1 MKVIGIIDSMNFSST
16 NIEQI
21 FYNDDYIIED
31 VKSPRGFNPKRWS
44 ETFGKALTRNIIE
57 AKIIH
62 TSNGLTLPIKT
73 YSVSKQKQTLEF
85 AGLNGYTQTSSLLKQ
100 LLKSLLEHLED
111 SYIVRIDI
119 AIDFNS
125 KVPNRII
132 KTLCKHRIAFN
143 PNGWNTT
150 YYKSKKEKKSNAN
163 LDIKK
168 YNKSK
173 KSKLN
178 YELERLE
185 FAFKGQYF
193 NKLQIKDLKKAFKK
207 MEKSIKKFAGL
218 EVKILSI

>member
-1 MKVIGIIDSMNFSST
+1 MKVKGVIDSMNFSSK

-21 FYNDDYIIED
+21 FYNDNYIIED
-31 VKSPRGFNPKRWS
+31 VKSQVSFNPKRWRD
-44 ETFGKALTRNIIE
+44 EFKKALTKNIIE

-100 LLKSLLEHLED
+100 LLRSLLEQLED

-119 AIDFNS
+119 AIDFTKIPN
-125 KVPNRII
+125 KVI
-132 KTLCKHRIAFN
+132 KALCKHRVPFKYA
-143 PNGWNTT
+143 NTT
-150 YYKSKKEKKSNAN
+150 YYKTIKEKKTNSNM
-163 LDIKK
+163 DIKT

-173 KSKLN
+173 RAKLD
-178 YELERLE
+178 YPLERLE

-193 NKLQIKDLKKAFKK
+193 NKTNLKDLKKIFKK
-207 MEKSIKKFAGL
+207 MEKSIKKFSDL
-218 EVKILSI
+218 QVEISSI